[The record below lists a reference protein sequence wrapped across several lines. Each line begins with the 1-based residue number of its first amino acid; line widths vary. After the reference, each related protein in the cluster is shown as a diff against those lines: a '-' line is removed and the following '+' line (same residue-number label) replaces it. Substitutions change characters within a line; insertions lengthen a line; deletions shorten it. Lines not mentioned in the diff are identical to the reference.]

1 LVTLAAAPWRD
12 DPFILSENAMRW
24 ITLPVCAVALVA
36 CAKSETPADTT
47 KAAAATPVPAVAPAP
62 AKLQLSDVAGKWN
75 VKAMNAAGDTTL
87 LTYEMTATADTTGW
101 SIKFADRPN
110 PVAAHVMA
118 DGDSI
123 ILKAGPYPSALRKG
137 VQVSI
142 DGSSHLQDG
151 KLVGMTTAHYSVKTA
166 DSVRTI
172 KTEGTRMP

>member
-1 LVTLAAAPWRD
+1 
-12 DPFILSENAMRW
+12 MRW
-24 ITLPVCAVALVA
+24 ITLPFCAVALVA

-47 KAAAATPVPAVAPAP
+47 KAAAATPAPAAAPAP

-75 VKAMNAAGDTTL
+75 VKTMNEAGDSTL
-87 LTYEMTATADTTGW
+87 LTYEMTATADTSGW
-101 SIKFADRPN
+101 SFKFPDRKT
-110 PVAAHVMA
+110 PVPVHVMA

-142 DGSSHLQDG
+142 DGASHLRDG
-151 KLVGMTTAHYSVKTA
+151 KLVGTTMAHYSVKTA
-166 DSVRTI
+166 DSVRKI